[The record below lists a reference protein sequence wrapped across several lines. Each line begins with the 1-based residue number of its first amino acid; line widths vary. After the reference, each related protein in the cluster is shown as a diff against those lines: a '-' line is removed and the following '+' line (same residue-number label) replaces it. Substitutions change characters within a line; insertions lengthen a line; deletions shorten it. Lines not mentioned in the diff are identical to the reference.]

1 MNTNEPSDG
10 DKALRKLLKEWRM
23 EASLPTRFQDSVW
36 QRIERAQTP
45 ASPST
50 LEVIAH
56 WFATMIPRPAFAV
69 SYMIVLLAGG
79 AAFGWEHAR
88 QETTHIKDDLGQ
100 RYVHVLDPYQTPR
113 E

>member
-1 MNTNEPSDG
+1 MNTNESSGD

-23 EASLPTRFQDSVW
+23 EASLPPRFQDFVW
-36 QRIERAQTP
+36 QRIERTQAP
-45 ASPST
+45 PSPSI

-56 WFATMIPRPAFAV
+56 WFATVIPRPAFAV
-69 SYMIVLLAGG
+69 CYMIVLLAGG

-88 QETTHIKDDLGQ
+88 QETTHIKDNLSQ
-100 RYVHVLDPYQTPR
+100 RYVRALDPYQTPR